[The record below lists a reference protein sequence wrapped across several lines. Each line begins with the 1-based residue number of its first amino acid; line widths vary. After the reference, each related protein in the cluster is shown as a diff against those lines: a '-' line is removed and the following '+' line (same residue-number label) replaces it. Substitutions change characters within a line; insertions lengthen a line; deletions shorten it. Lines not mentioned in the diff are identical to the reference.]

1 LRLQGAPQLQARLRA
16 IQRVPD
22 TLAKQQAEATAEA
35 MKPMIPFRTG
45 AGRRS
50 VRVKAGVHGSRAEVV
65 AHDYVAILD
74 QGHGAYDIE
83 PKRSTVLAYGVG
95 GGRTI
100 FSRKVHKPQQ
110 RGRGFAI
117 KAVREGLRRHPLSEG
132 VIKEWNGAA

>member
-1 LRLQGAPQLQARLRA
+1 MRLQGAPQLQARLRA

-22 TLAKQQAEATAEA
+22 TIARKQAEATAEA
-35 MKPMIPFRTG
+35 MRPLVPFRTG

-50 VRVKAGVHGSRAEVV
+50 VKVNAGMQSSRAEVV

-74 QGHGAYDIE
+74 QGHGSYDIE
-83 PKRSTVLAYGVG
+83 PRSKTVLAYGVT
-95 GGRTI
+95 GGRVI

-117 KAVREGLRRHPLSEG
+117 KAVREGLRRHPLSEA